1 MTLTAIGAEAKR
13 ELSAIELDGVVGGA
27 APRGGYGQVYDVPP
41 PPRVVN
47 APVLGGGGSQLPL
60 PHLRQF

>member
-1 MTLTAIGAEAKR
+1 MTFIAIDAEAKR
-13 ELSAIELDGVVGGA
+13 ELSEIELDGVVGGA

-47 APVLGGGGSQLPL
+47 APVLGGGGAQLPL
-60 PHLRQF
+60 PHHRQF